1 METPEN
7 LATHGTQDDGKK
19 QKNKKNNTT
28 CVDTTIRKQTKL
40 DNNVKI
46 SKAIFNLRWLF

>member
-19 QKNKKNNTT
+19 QKNKKTT
-28 CVDTTIRKQTKL
+28 QYVLTPLYANKQSWTTT
-40 DNNVKI
+40 
-46 SKAIFNLRWLF
+46 